1 MEKCF
6 SLNTASDY
14 FMSFRR
20 RHLTIQFVVGM
31 GPSTC
36 LLGPILHNITKLQ
49 LFVQLYMYDFTILKN
64 ICFVGLKYQKYR
76 CIKIYE
82 VLFNKK
88 TRTEQRYYVYVLCF
102 LCVKIWMMRCYLIL
116 SICNYK
122 TKRWIISFCFIIS
135 FFEQVFDRFFFK
147 GVNR

>member
-31 GPSTC
+31 GPSTF

-49 LFVQLYMYDFTILKN
+49 LFVQLYMYDFTIFKN

-135 FFEQVFDRFFFK
+135 FFEQVFDRFFSK
-147 GVNR
+147 E